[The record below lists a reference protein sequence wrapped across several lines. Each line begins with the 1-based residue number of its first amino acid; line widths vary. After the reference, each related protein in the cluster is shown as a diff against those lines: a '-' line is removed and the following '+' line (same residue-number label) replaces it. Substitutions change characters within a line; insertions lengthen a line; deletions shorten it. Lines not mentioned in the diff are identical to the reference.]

1 MSAIP
6 RMLSIARE
14 EATVLTTEL
23 ATAARTIATEGLAAE
38 ARTASEAMNP
48 AAVKQ
53 AAEMSAKE
61 SSEGPLLSHHLSH
74 TTTFESTNLPSLS
87 INSTAIPSITP
98 SATSNTIGTIVGQ
111 ALERD
116 LGVTLKEAMSNAAG
130 TGLED
135 QVDHFT
141 DATKTLIKGRAPGEA
156 VRLT

>member
-1 MSAIP
+1 MKTVGHKIEMNCCELFANQRGQAGGTVWMNPFRMSAIP

-23 ATAARTIATEGLAAE
+23 ATAARTTATEGFAAE
-38 ARTASEAMNP
+38 ARIASEAMNP

-61 SSEGPLLSHHLSH
+61 SSE
-74 TTTFESTNLPSLS
+74 
-87 INSTAIPSITP
+87 
-98 SATSNTIGTIVGQ
+98 GQ